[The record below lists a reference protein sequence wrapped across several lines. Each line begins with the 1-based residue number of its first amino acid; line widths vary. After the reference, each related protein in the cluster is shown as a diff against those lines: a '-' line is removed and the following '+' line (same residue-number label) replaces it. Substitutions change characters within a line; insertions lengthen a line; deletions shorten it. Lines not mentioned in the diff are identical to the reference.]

1 MSTTI
6 EKNASTS
13 PYVYIRQVS
22 TNSLIEYST
31 DNSIWS
37 AIIFPVTIKNT
48 NPSSSSILTV
58 RFETDLFISSNKYFA
73 VRSDYITIDGNNKK
87 VTFNNVSNYKGLIE
101 NGTPVSYGYN
111 NINVKNIY
119 TKDAGSS
126 TLVNGGGWICQSN
139 FGKHSL
145 NNKIENCSNEC
156 PVNND
161 NCGGICGGMAGVNMG
176 SVSLTNCYNTGIVS
190 GVSAGGICGQQAGIN
205 NGNVSLNNCY
215 NTGIVSGGSAGGICG
230 NMACINNGAVSLTNC
245 YNTGSISGSDAG
257 GLCGTGCG
265 NNGAVS
271 LTNCYNTGIVSGVS
285 AGGICGQQAGINNG
299 NVSLNNCYNTGI
311 VSGGSAGGICGNMAC
326 INNGAVS
333 LTNCYNTGSISGSD
347 AGGLCGT
354 LAGLNGGT
362 CSLTNCYTLYGLLAR
377 SIQPGFSSSKC
388 YLASGSWSD
397 INANAALV
405 DGVPTLGNIFGLTW
419 VSVSPGTP
427 YLLKSY
433 NKEVYSINSV
443 VASESPFISE
453 SGLFQSPFK
462 YEMLGVND
470 NNSISSSD
478 FTIDENSGVITFGS
492 TITTGIYKI
501 DVFVYNNSNEI
512 NGVKIYDGYNF
523 NSLTVDAEVVPLSNI
538 CFLGNTLITTDQG
551 ECRIDEIDVKYH
563 TLDGKS
569 ILKITKSL
577 SVDNYLV
584 RFGKGS
590 LGLNVPSRCTLMTP
604 NHSLLYN
611 GELIE
616 ARNFLNGFDNVSKL
630 SYRGEIVYNV
640 LMNVAGTMKV
650 NNLICET
657 LNPCNG
663 MARLLVYLDRLNL
676 SDRNDLLL
684 CYNDYFKVNKCFP
697 KSLCYKKGR
706 HFLR

>member
-230 NMACINNGAVSLTNC
+230 NTAGVN
-245 YNTGSISGSDAG
+245 SGS
-257 GLCGTGCG
+257 
-265 NNGAVS
+265 
-271 LTNCYNTGIVSGVS
+271 
-285 AGGICGQQAGINNG
+285 
-299 NVSLNNCYNTGI
+299 
-311 VSGGSAGGICGNMAC
+311 
-326 INNGAVS
+326 VS

>member
-101 NGTPVSYGYN
+101 NATQVFYGYN

-230 NMACINNGAVSLTNC
+230 NTAGVN
-245 YNTGSISGSDAG
+245 SGS
-257 GLCGTGCG
+257 
-265 NNGAVS
+265 
-271 LTNCYNTGIVSGVS
+271 
-285 AGGICGQQAGINNG
+285 
-299 NVSLNNCYNTGI
+299 
-311 VSGGSAGGICGNMAC
+311 
-326 INNGAVS
+326 VS

-512 NGVKIYDGYNF
+512 NGVKLYAGYNF
-523 NSLTVDAEVVPLSNI
+523 NTLTVDAEVVPLSNI

>member
-1 MSTTI
+1 MT
-6 EKNASTS
+6 
-13 PYVYIRQVS
+13 VYGSRDRNPFQVPK
-22 TNSLIEYST
+22 EY
-31 DNSIWS
+31 
-37 AIIFPVTIKNT
+37 
-48 NPSSSSILTV
+48 
-58 RFETDLFISSNKYFA
+58 
-73 VRSDYITIDGNNKK
+73 
-87 VTFNNVSNYKGLIE
+87 
-101 NGTPVSYGYN
+101 
-111 NINVKNIY
+111 
-119 TKDAGSS
+119 
-126 TLVNGGGWICQSN
+126 
-139 FGKHSL
+139 
-145 NNKIENCSNEC
+145 
-156 PVNND
+156 
-161 NCGGICGGMAGVNMG
+161 
-176 SVSLTNCYNTGIVS
+176 
-190 GVSAGGICGQQAGIN
+190 
-205 NGNVSLNNCY
+205 
-215 NTGIVSGGSAGGICG
+215 
-230 NMACINNGAVSLTNC
+230 
-245 YNTGSISGSDAG
+245 
-257 GLCGTGCG
+257 
-265 NNGAVS
+265 
-271 LTNCYNTGIVSGVS
+271 
-285 AGGICGQQAGINNG
+285 
-299 NVSLNNCYNTGI
+299 
-311 VSGGSAGGICGNMAC
+311 
-326 INNGAVS
+326 
-333 LTNCYNTGSISGSD
+333 
-347 AGGLCGT
+347 
-354 LAGLNGGT
+354 
-362 CSLTNCYTLYGLLAR
+362 
-377 SIQPGFSSSKC
+377 
-388 YLASGSWSD
+388 
-397 INANAALV
+397 
-405 DGVPTLGNIFGLTW
+405 
-419 VSVSPGTP
+419 
-427 YLLKSY
+427 
-433 NKEVYSINSV
+433 
-443 VASESPFISE
+443 
-453 SGLFQSPFK
+453 
-462 YEMLGVND
+462 
-470 NNSISSSD
+470 
-478 FTIDENSGVITFGS
+478 
-492 TITTGIYKI
+492 
-501 DVFVYNNSNEI
+501 EI